1 MNYGQDYIYIMPTIN
16 HALVN
21 GPECVWRRGDSRGTR
36 MDQDG
41 GPGWRLEGEVREYL
55 LCVVEIT

>member
-41 GPGWRLEGEVREYL
+41 GPGWRLEGEVGEYL
-55 LCVVEIT
+55 CG